1 MKYPAIEKLIREN
14 NLTVVSLAKRIGVPK
29 STLYNKLMGDSDV
42 GIVLAKK
49 IKTALGTSEPIE
61 VLFPQMKRRRPRR
74 HKKGGRQWK
83 QKRAPARR
91 WTITALPTAKNAAP
105 SCFAMSAAIC
115 QTLAPALWAGD

>member
-61 VLFPQMKRRRPRR
+61 VLFFTDDATPT
-74 HKKGGRQWK
+74 
-83 QKRAPARR
+83 PA
-91 WTITALPTAKNAAP
+91 A
-105 SCFAMSAAIC
+105 
-115 QTLAPALWAGD
+115 

>member
-61 VLFPQMKRRRPRR
+61 VLFSTDEATPT
-74 HKKGGRQWK
+74 
-83 QKRAPARR
+83 PA
-91 WTITALPTAKNAAP
+91 
-105 SCFAMSAAIC
+105 S
-115 QTLAPALWAGD
+115 

>member
-49 IKTALGTSEPIE
+49 IKTALGASEPIE
-61 VLFPQMKRRRPRR
+61 VLFSTDEATPT
-74 HKKGGRQWK
+74 
-83 QKRAPARR
+83 PA
-91 WTITALPTAKNAAP
+91 A
-105 SCFAMSAAIC
+105 
-115 QTLAPALWAGD
+115 

>member
-14 NLTVVSLAKRIGVPK
+14 NLNVVSLAKRIGVPK

-61 VLFPQMKRRRPRR
+61 VLFSTDEATPT
-74 HKKGGRQWK
+74 
-83 QKRAPARR
+83 PA
-91 WTITALPTAKNAAP
+91 A
-105 SCFAMSAAIC
+105 
-115 QTLAPALWAGD
+115 

>member
-49 IKTALGTSEPIE
+49 IKTGT
-61 VLFPQMKRRRPRR
+61 R
-74 HKKGGRQWK
+74 HV
-83 QKRAPARR
+83 RA
-91 WTITALPTAKNAAP
+91 
-105 SCFAMSAAIC
+105 
-115 QTLAPALWAGD
+115 D

>member
-49 IKTALGTSEPIE
+49 IKTALGKSEPIE
-61 VLFPQMKRRRPRR
+61 VLFSTDEATPT
-74 HKKGGRQWK
+74 
-83 QKRAPARR
+83 PA
-91 WTITALPTAKNAAP
+91 A
-105 SCFAMSAAIC
+105 
-115 QTLAPALWAGD
+115 

>member
-1 MKYPAIEKLIREN
+1 MKYPAIEKLILEN

-61 VLFPQMKRRRPRR
+61 VLFSTDEATPT
-74 HKKGGRQWK
+74 
-83 QKRAPARR
+83 PA
-91 WTITALPTAKNAAP
+91 A
-105 SCFAMSAAIC
+105 
-115 QTLAPALWAGD
+115 

>member
-14 NLTVVSLAKRIGVPK
+14 NLNVVSLAKRIGVPK

-61 VLFPQMKRRRPRR
+61 VLFSTDEVTPT
-74 HKKGGRQWK
+74 
-83 QKRAPARR
+83 PA
-91 WTITALPTAKNAAP
+91 A
-105 SCFAMSAAIC
+105 
-115 QTLAPALWAGD
+115 

>member
-42 GIVLAKK
+42 GIVLDKK

-61 VLFPQMKRRRPRR
+61 VLFSTDEATPT
-74 HKKGGRQWK
+74 
-83 QKRAPARR
+83 PA
-91 WTITALPTAKNAAP
+91 A
-105 SCFAMSAAIC
+105 
-115 QTLAPALWAGD
+115 

>member
-29 STLYNKLMGDSDV
+29 STLYNKLMGASDV

-61 VLFPQMKRRRPRR
+61 VLFSTDEATPT
-74 HKKGGRQWK
+74 
-83 QKRAPARR
+83 PA
-91 WTITALPTAKNAAP
+91 A
-105 SCFAMSAAIC
+105 
-115 QTLAPALWAGD
+115 

>member
-1 MKYPAIEKLIREN
+1 MKSYEISRYRKLIREN

-61 VLFPQMKRRRPRR
+61 VLFSTDEATPT
-74 HKKGGRQWK
+74 
-83 QKRAPARR
+83 PA
-91 WTITALPTAKNAAP
+91 A
-105 SCFAMSAAIC
+105 
-115 QTLAPALWAGD
+115 

>member
-49 IKTALGTSEPIE
+49 IKTALSTSEPIE
-61 VLFPQMKRRRPRR
+61 VLFSTDEATPT
-74 HKKGGRQWK
+74 
-83 QKRAPARR
+83 PA
-91 WTITALPTAKNAAP
+91 A
-105 SCFAMSAAIC
+105 
-115 QTLAPALWAGD
+115 